1 MSVPRAR
8 RWASAENHFMSQR
21 IIILGAGRF
30 GTHLA
35 SRLSEYGCEVALVDH
50 DADRV
55 KELAE
60 DGFHSFEA
68 DVEDEDA
75 LKELGVAEA
84 DAVVVSIGEN
94 LQGSVLATM
103 ALKELKAKRIIARA
117 LDAKHAQVLEKVG
130 ADLVVLPSRD
140 MAYRLAER
148 LRDHA
153 GSDRQLLSG
162 DYQIAHVRVGPPVHG
177 KTLEE
182 LALRNRY
189 HVNVVLVTRPGP
201 DETTKHLE
209 PNPNLMLALHDLC
222 IVVGQRENINKFERE
237 CGLPE

>member
-1 MSVPRAR
+1 MSK
-8 RWASAENHFMSQR
+8 R

-35 SRLSEYGCEVALVDH
+35 SRLSEYGCDVAIADH
-50 DADRV
+50 DSDRV

-75 LKELGVAEA
+75 LKELGVRDA

-94 LQGSVLATM
+94 MQGSVLATM
-103 ALKELKAKRIIARA
+103 ALKELKVKKIIARA
-117 LDAKHAQVLEKVG
+117 LDAKHGKVLEKVG

-140 MAYRLAER
+140 MAYRLADR
-148 LRDHA
+148 LRNDA
-153 GSDRQLLSG
+153 GSDRQPLSG
-162 DYQIAHVRVGPPVHG
+162 EYQIAHIHIGPALHG
-177 KTLEE
+177 KTLAE
-182 LALRNRY
+182 LDLRERY
-189 HVNVVLVTRPGP
+189 RINVVLVTRPGP
-201 DETTKHLE
+201 KHTTQQLE
-209 PNPNLMLALHDLC
+209 AEAGLTMALNDLC
-222 IVVGQRENINKFERE
+222 IVAGQRENINKFERE

>member
-1 MSVPRAR
+1 
-8 RWASAENHFMSQR
+8 MSQR

-35 SRLSEYGCEVALVDH
+35 SRLSEYGCEVAVADR

-68 DVEDEDA
+68 DVEDEEA
-75 LKELGVAEA
+75 LKELGVREA

-94 LQGSVLATM
+94 MQGSVLSTM
-103 ALKELKAKRIIARA
+103 ALKELGAKKIIARA
-117 LDAKHAQVLEKVG
+117 GDAKHAQVLEKVG

-140 MAYRLAER
+140 MAYRLADR
-148 LRDHA
+148 LRDDA
-153 GSDRQLLSG
+153 GSERQHLSG
-162 DYQIAHVRVGPPVHG
+162 EYQIAHIRSGPALHG
-177 KTLEE
+177 RTLAE
-182 LALRNRY
+182 LNLRERY
-189 HVNVVLVTRPGP
+189 RINVVLVTRPGP
-201 DETTKHLE
+201 KKATVQLE
-209 PNPNLMLALHDLC
+209 AEAGLTLALHDLC
-222 IVVGQRENINKFERE
+222 IVAGLRSNLNRFERE

>member
-1 MSVPRAR
+1 MA
-8 RWASAENHFMSQR
+8 QR

-30 GTHLA
+30 GLHLA
-35 SRLSEYGCEVALVDH
+35 SRLSEYGCEVVLAERSP
-50 DADRV
+50 DRV

-60 DGFHSFEA
+60 DGYHIFEM

-94 LQGSVLATM
+94 LQGSVLATL
-103 ALKELKAKRIIARA
+103 ALKELRVKKIITRA

-148 LRDHA
+148 LRDNARDERHPLV
-153 GSDRQLLSG
+153 GGYQL
-162 DYQIAHVRVGPPVHG
+162 AEVRLGPILTDT
-177 KTLEE
+177 TLLEAK
-182 LALRNRY
+182 LPQRFKITA
-189 HVNVVLVTRPGP
+189 VLVKRVTAR
-201 DETTKHLE
+201 DEIEVLE
-209 PNPNLMLALHDLC
+209 PAADLRFMAGDT
-222 IVVGQRENINKFERE
+222 ILVVGKRENINRFEVEFGIKR
-237 CGLPE
+237 